1 MFLVVEGQDL
11 LCSLLLLLLLFIY
24 KVFLFYLHTPN
35 FTIKRTL
42 MKTFGGMPNEIT
54 PFLVTS
60 FLISK

>member
-24 KVFLFYLHTPN
+24 KVFLFYLYTPN
-35 FTIKRTL
+35 FKIKRTL
-42 MKTFGGMPNEIT
+42 MKTFGGMSNEIT

-60 FLISK
+60 FLVSK